1 MIEYV
6 ITGRQ
11 ILEMLENAGYS
22 NKRIVKEKLLTG
34 DALQQLRENKM
45 VGIKTLGKI
54 CDLLEVQPHILIKN
68 VTEPPK
74 SNNQN

>member
-22 NKRIVKEKLLTG
+22 NKRLVKENLLTG
-34 DALQQLRENKM
+34 TALQQLRENKM

-54 CDLLEVQPHILIKN
+54 CDLLVVQPHILIKN
-68 VTEPPK
+68 VPEKPK
-74 SNNQN
+74 SNK